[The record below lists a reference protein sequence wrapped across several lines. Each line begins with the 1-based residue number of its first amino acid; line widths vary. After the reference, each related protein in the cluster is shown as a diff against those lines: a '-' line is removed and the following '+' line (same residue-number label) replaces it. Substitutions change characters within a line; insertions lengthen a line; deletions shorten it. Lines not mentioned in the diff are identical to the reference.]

1 MFSQLPI
8 IISSDSEEDVSS
20 KKAKVNH
27 TRINSSAAA
36 SVSAAA
42 VSAVESRKPD
52 PVPFPYSL
60 GSEMPSKN
68 ALTVDEELMVRDA
81 LNFPNSEAVALRK
94 FPGLDTHG
102 LTYGQLRCLSLET
115 SLNDQMMNT
124 YFSLLQRV
132 SKQALVLDTFFFTRY
147 QMRIQKDA
155 YRMVYLQVPQKIRQ
169 YQVHELYPTFLYL

>member
-1 MFSQLPI
+1 L
-8 IISSDSEEDVSS
+8 SDSEEDVPS

-36 SVSAAA
+36 SVSAAAA

-68 ALTVDEELMVRDA
+68 ALTVDEELMVHDA
-81 LNFPNSEAVALRK
+81 LNFPNSEAVVLRK
-94 FPGLDTHG
+94 FPGLLIDTHG

-115 SLNDQMMNT
+115 SLNDQIMNT
-124 YFSLLQRV
+124 YFALLQRL
-132 SKQALVLDTFFFTRY
+132 SKQALVLDTFFFKRY
-147 QMRIQKDA
+147 QMRNQKDA
-155 YRMVYLQVPQKIRQ
+155 YRMVHREVPQKIRQ